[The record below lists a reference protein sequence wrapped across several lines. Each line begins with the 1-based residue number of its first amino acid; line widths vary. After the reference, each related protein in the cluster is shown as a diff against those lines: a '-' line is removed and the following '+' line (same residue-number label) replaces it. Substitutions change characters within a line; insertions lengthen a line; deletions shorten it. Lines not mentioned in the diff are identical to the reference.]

1 MDLWQ
6 LHIFCKVVELKS
18 FSKAGETIHLSQP
31 TVSSHIKDLE
41 DHLGCRLIDRM
52 SKEAL
57 PTKAGELLYRYAK
70 RLLALRN
77 ETETAMAEFKGK
89 IKGTLVI
96 GGSTIPG
103 GYLLPQIV
111 GAFTQQFPDIFIS
124 LVIGDTQKIIND
136 TLEGMIEFG
145 VVGARSGSKKI
156 SQEKLLDDEMLV
168 IVPKHHPW
176 SDKKSIS
183 VKMLLD
189 EAFIIRESGSGT
201 LKSIAAS
208 LSSVGYSIDDLKV
221 VAEMGSTESVRQAI
235 KHGAGISILSTLA
248 VAEEVKAGALS
259 ALAVDGLNLTR
270 RFYLTWHKSRSLSP
284 LSEAFIG
291 FLKKEVQKQ

>member
-18 FSKAGETIHLSQP
+18 FSKAGETIRLSQP

>member
-18 FSKAGETIHLSQP
+18 FSKAGETIRLSQP

-221 VAEMGSTESVRQAI
+221 VAQMGSTESVRQAI

>member
-221 VAEMGSTESVRQAI
+221 VAQMGSTESVRQAI

>member
-208 LSSVGYSIDDLKV
+208 LSSVGHSIDDLKV

>member
-156 SQEKLLDDEMLV
+156 SQEKLLDDEMMV